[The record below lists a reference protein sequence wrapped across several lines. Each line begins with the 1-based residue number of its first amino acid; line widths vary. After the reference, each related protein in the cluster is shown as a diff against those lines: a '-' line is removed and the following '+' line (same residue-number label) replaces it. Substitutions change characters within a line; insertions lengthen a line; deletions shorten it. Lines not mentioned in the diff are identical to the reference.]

1 VTRAQSVDAPPSCP
15 GAPFGIP
22 GFLTPQSI
30 GEVKELARMIALA
43 DWAPECYRDIDG
55 NYHQPKLEL
64 AIMHGAM
71 VGLGPIAAVQSIAV
85 IGGTPSIWGDGA
97 LAVIEQSGLLEDM
110 TEIYESDDEHGLVAV
125 CTMKRRDRP
134 TPIVTRFSMAM
145 AEHAG
150 LCRTEGAWQ
159 SYPERM
165 LRMRARSWT
174 MRDGFADVLRGL
186 QLREEINDYAKTG
199 NAPGARRAQ
208 GTVVQAQRPRRH
220 TAAPPSHP
228 TKVAEVRSSDQ
239 PPTDTLPSSKL
250 VVPDQ
255 TATLMDANGASSDA
269 DGQSELRADAAATAD
284 AGGQASGS
292 QLGAV
297 RVLEIDPGWGSQKI
311 FQHYRAALSAIATN
325 ITVSDQRCAV
335 AEFAKSTPISKRA
348 CEPRSRPA

>member
-1 VTRAQSVDAPPSCP
+1 MPDGAAVDAPPSHP

-22 GFLTPQSI
+22 GFLAPQSI

-110 TEIYESDDEHGLVAV
+110 TESYESDDEHGLVAV

-134 TPIVTRFSMAM
+134 TPVVTRFSMAM

-186 QLREEINDYAKTG
+186 QLREEVDDYAKTG
-199 NAPGARRAQ
+199 NAPGMRRMP

-220 TAAPPSHP
+220 ATAPSPHS
-228 TKVAEVRSSDQ
+228 TEVAVMRSSDK
-239 PPTDTLPSSKL
+239 PPTCALPSSPDSAPGEPASEL
-250 VVPDQ
+250 VVPVV
-255 TATLMDANGASSDA
+255 GP
-269 DGQSELRADAAATAD
+269 
-284 AGGQASGS
+284 ASGS
-292 QLGAV
+292 PSDGV
-297 RVLEIDPGWGSQKI
+297 RVLEIDPGWGSQKT
-311 FQHYRAALSAIATN
+311 FQRYRTALSAIAKST
-325 ITVSDQRCAV
+325 TGADGRCAI
-335 AEFAKSTPISKRA
+335 AEFRHVNADIEARLRAQIPARMKQIDDIYPSAPRTP
-348 CEPRSRPA
+348 